1 MPEVTAPLAGNI
13 LVVDDEDDVRRIIT
27 DALVSA
33 DHVVEGAGDAESAL
47 ELLEDGSY
55 DLAFVD
61 INLPGMSGF
70 DLLERYQA
78 GDGQTA
84 IVIITGRATVA
95 SAIEA
100 TGRGAYDYV
109 TKPFDIQD
117 LIGLTERVMERQRIY
132 RQLGHLRERT
142 RAEFEPGVEIV
153 GNSSRM
159 QEVYKLI
166 GRVASSPAT
175 VLIEGESGTGKEL
188 VAKALH
194 AYSERWQGPFVGVN
208 CSAIPT
214 ELLESEMFGHEKGA
228 FTGAGERRIGRF
240 EQASGGTLFLDEICD
255 MPPELQAK
263 LLRVLQEREF
273 ARVGGHETLRA
284 DCRVLA
290 ATNKDMEAEVASGRF
305 REDLYFRLK
314 VLVITLPPLRDRT
327 EDIPP
332 LVEFFIERI
341 NATHKFSVNG
351 ITPDALTRLVSH
363 DWRGNVRELENC
375 LLRAAAL
382 APGRLL
388 TGDDIPL
395 ASNSSA
401 VRSTDPGPLDE
412 ALSATIKDYVR
423 RLGDRPVG
431 DLHETTLAV
440 VERPLIEAVLERTG
454 GNQLK
459 AAAMLGINRN
469 TLRKKLTELAIEVP
483 KRRQES

>member
-78 GDGQTA
+78 GDGQTP

-214 ELLESEMFGHEKGA
+214 ELLESE
-228 FTGAGERRIGRF
+228 T
-240 EQASGGTLFLDEICD
+240 
-255 MPPELQAK
+255 
-263 LLRVLQEREF
+263 
-273 ARVGGHETLRA
+273 
-284 DCRVLA
+284 A
-290 ATNKDMEAEVASGRF
+290 A
-305 REDLYFRLK
+305 
-314 VLVITLPPLRDRT
+314 
-327 EDIPP
+327 
-332 LVEFFIERI
+332 
-341 NATHKFSVNG
+341 
-351 ITPDALTRLVSH
+351 
-363 DWRGNVRELENC
+363 
-375 LLRAAAL
+375 
-382 APGRLL
+382 
-388 TGDDIPL
+388 
-395 ASNSSA
+395 
-401 VRSTDPGPLDE
+401 
-412 ALSATIKDYVR
+412 
-423 RLGDRPVG
+423 
-431 DLHETTLAV
+431 
-440 VERPLIEAVLERTG
+440 
-454 GNQLK
+454 
-459 AAAMLGINRN
+459 
-469 TLRKKLTELAIEVP
+469 
-483 KRRQES
+483 